1 MTPEQNPQ
9 LCLHRDP
16 SQLRIGKNWDFTY
29 LPWHA
34 QVTGVGAA
42 GIASGGVFRGG
53 QSPPASAAGWAGP
66 GTDREGLRE
75 CWHREGPATP
85 IGPRSDSVWGW
96 WVLLCGKA
104 KAPSHPRPGGRCV
117 TCPPCADSQPG
128 FPNHEFTGGRRLM
141 TSRGL
146 QDLKNVASAQIQNQG
161 GETSSAM
168 GNRSFGGLSGT
179 PFTCQPPAW
188 AAELP
193 PA

>member
-1 MTPEQNPQ
+1 MPAQGSFPAEN
-9 LCLHRDP
+9 R
-16 SQLRIGKNWDFTY
+16 GKLGFH
-29 LPWHA
+29 LPA
-34 QVTGVGAA
+34 MAR
-42 GIASGGVFRGG
+42 SGDGRG
-53 QSPPASAAGWAGP
+53 
-66 GTDREGLRE
+66 R
-75 CWHREGPATP
+75 CWHRKRRRLPGGDKVHLPPPQGGPGLGQT
-85 IGPRSDSVWGW
+85 GKGSVSAGTGRARPPPSAPAAIPSGGGGCCSA
-96 WVLLCGKA
+96 VKP

-161 GETSSAM
+161 GEMSSAT